1 MLLEKSREWFYSQK
15 EAVKFITEDLGFKPL
30 PKYKGKIPKLTCKNS
45 LEFMGKDQ
53 AAIVTM
59 MPASGLVL
67 VKLTKPM

>member
-30 PKYKGKIPKLTCKNS
+30 PKYKGKIPKLTTQRP
-45 LEFMGKDQ
+45 LEFMGREQ
-53 AAIVTM
+53 AATVTL